1 MEKVIYFLLLDR
13 KRRKPADD
21 DDEDNDG
28 GSSHLT
34 LQPGQTD
41 AKLVRSRSESG
52 KAPPR
57 RAASADPT
65 STPHLVAD
73 PPRKRVDQ
81 RRYDDCGDSGK
92 DGTPRI
98 YSQLTLGSPV
108 FGKRRGVSFQTL
120 DSGSL
125 TVTPEL
131 RYSTATRKKWT
142 K

>member
-13 KRRKPADD
+13 KRRKPADE
-21 DDEDNDG
+21 DEEDPET
-28 GSSHLT
+28 GSSNSLV
-34 LQPGQTD
+34 PGQAD

-52 KAPPR
+52 KSGTQR
-57 RAASADPT
+57 RATSANTDPT
-65 STPHLVAD
+65 STPNLAAD

-81 RRYDDCGDSGK
+81 RRYDDSTVNGK
-92 DGTPRI
+92 DGSPRI

-125 TVTPEL
+125 TVAPEL
-131 RYSTATRKKWT
+131 R
-142 K
+142 